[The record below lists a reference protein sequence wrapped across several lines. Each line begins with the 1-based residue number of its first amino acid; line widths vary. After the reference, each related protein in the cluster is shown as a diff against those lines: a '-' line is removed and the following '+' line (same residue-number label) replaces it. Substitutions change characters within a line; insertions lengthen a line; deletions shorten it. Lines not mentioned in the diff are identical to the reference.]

1 MKNCESEVQC
11 RVSSCNKRYYTLL
24 HKDILLKT
32 DGVQHNSFNKFPTHK
47 TFSQISYVP
56 LTISNGNRFVHTNGI
71 LDTGSDATFL
81 KREIAAKLDL
91 KGSIKRLTVTKAL
104 LKTTEFDSKLVN
116 FDLSSAF
123 HPDKTKIQNACVVS
137 DIDINYQIFDI

>member
-1 MKNCESEVQC
+1 M
-11 RVSSCNKRYYTLL
+11 
-24 HKDILLKT
+24 
-32 DGVQHNSFNKFPTHK
+32 
-47 TFSQISYVP
+47 P

-104 LKTTEFDSKLVN
+104 SKTTEFDSKLVN

-123 HPDKTKIQNACVVS
+123 HPDKTKI
-137 DIDINYQIFDI
+137 